1 MENLHAVR
9 IPGFSEIENPS
20 GLRFLERNP
29 KLTLTALRS
38 KDSLKK
44 LKIMRENDEVL
55 ET

>member
-1 MENLHAVR
+1 MEKPHAMR
-9 IPGFSEIENPS
+9 IPGFFEIENPS

-29 KLTLTALRS
+29 KLTLTAPWS

-44 LKIMRENDEVL
+44 LKTMRENDEVP